1 MIHRNYG
8 RIGGLLLLA
17 FGVAAVL
24 FAFGF
29 QL

>member
-1 MIHRNYG
+1 MRGNYG
-8 RIGGLLLLA
+8 RIGGILLLA
-17 FGVAAVL
+17 VGVAAVL